1 MRKYNVLLVDDN
13 KHFQDAFEFMLTDI
27 VGDRILNIY
36 KVNNG
41 EACLAFLDGTPVDIV
56 FMDLDMPIMNGVE
69 ATKRIVDKNRYIV
82 VIAVSFHNEIQPIK
96 DMVEA
101 GARNYLIKED
111 INRESLSRIFNSL

>member
-1 MRKYNVLLVDDN
+1 
-13 KHFQDAFEFMLTDI
+13 MLTDI
-27 VGDRILNIY
+27 VGERISNIN

-41 EACLAFLDGTPVDIV
+41 ETCLKFLDTNPVDVV
-56 FMDLDMPIMNGVE
+56 FMDLDMPIMNGIQ
-69 ATKRIVDKNRYIV
+69 ATKQIVDKNRYIV

-111 INRESLSRIFNSL
+111 INRESISRIFNSL